1 MEEVKCIES
10 AKHSYLDERYFAFAR
25 RRRVLDRAGDDMA
38 VEDDGEDDL
47 AGPVS
52 LEQGSA
58 VGSSA
63 NDPIRFITFE
73 HHVNET
79 KRSAQM
85 ARMVQVAFWNEL
97 KGTEPDLNKC
107 VLHTPMQTYTHMHS
121 HVSNTQC
128 TTPTPLSLQ
137 AV

>member
-1 MEEVKCIES
+1 MVYDTFAQSEELALEEVQSIER

-25 RRRVLDRAGDDMA
+25 RRRVLDRAGSGA
-38 VEDDGEDDL
+38 TEDEEGEDDL

-52 LEQGSA
+52 LDQGPAAGNAS
-58 VGSSA
+58 

-107 VLHTPMQTYTHMHS
+107 VVP
-121 HVSNTQC
+121 
-128 TTPTPLSLQ
+128 PP
-137 AV
+137 